1 MIQAHIYSCLVNSN
15 PFCSTILKS
24 LLNFSRCS
32 SSNPTRPPIHQLP
45 LFINPVG
52 GGGGRKHIRL
62 VLGGSKSLSSA
73 DHMSGI
79 HPLNSFAFGHTSI
92 HSLHM
97 FSSCPSVILRIS
109 RAIAAAK
116 TACELNPPSSFLRLK
131 SGPSPQPGLKRSR
144 FSLVR
149 RRALGVKAST
159 SAGLAVLVCPFGFGP
174 LISSVEMMPR
184 PAGGRYAG
192 ISFGNSMPCLRAQ
205 RVKRACLPVV
215 AGVGAV
221 LRSVICL
228 FVNLLPAAGTVLHCS
243 WVAKWWWWWNGS
255 KGCLYCHG

>member
-32 SSNPTRPPIHQLP
+32 SSNPTSPDPSVATLHQSRGEKTL
-45 LFINPVG
+45 
-52 GGGGRKHIRL
+52 RL

-73 DHMSGI
+73 DHISGM
-79 HPLNSFAFGHTSI
+79 HSLNSFALGHTSI

-97 FSSCPSVILRIS
+97 FSWPSAILRIS

-116 TACELNPPSSFLRLK
+116 TACELNPPSSFFRLK
-131 SGPSPQPGLKRSR
+131 SGPSPQPGLNRSR

-159 SAGLAVLVCPFGFGP
+159 SAGLAVLACP
-174 LISSVEMMPR
+174 LW
-184 PAGGRYAG
+184 
-192 ISFGNSMPCLRAQ
+192 
-205 RVKRACLPVV
+205 
-215 AGVGAV
+215 VG
-221 LRSVICL
+221 
-228 FVNLLPAAGTVLHCS
+228 
-243 WVAKWWWWWNGS
+243 
-255 KGCLYCHG
+255 